1 MKDEQKSTQ
10 QQNGDCQAR
19 LHGIQQQIQQ
29 ANFSAAIDSAQQ
41 MLQQEVTDSETQ
53 QLLYLLGVA
62 QRYDQQLAAAL
73 KTIKQLLAKNG
84 GHARA
89 YQEMGYIHLGLQQAD
104 RAIQSFRWATQLNP
118 ALLAS
123 WQQLAQLEQQQGQT
137 ESSLQ
142 AMQQYQFLQQ
152 LPALLLGAQDLM
164 HEGKLHKAD
173 QLCRQFL
180 QQNKH
185 HIEGMCLLAEIGI
198 RLRVYDDAEF
208 LLESCVE
215 LAPDHHRARSEYLG
229 LLLRLGKF
237 KPALAQV
244 EILLHNQPDNPAYQM
259 AMGNVQ
265 VGLGNTQAGIE
276 LFNQVLKHDPQRAG
290 LQIQL
295 GHAYKANGQL
305 DLAVQAYQRAYQIK
319 PALGDAYWSLA
330 NTKTYRFS
338 DAELTQMRQFEAD
351 PQTESEDRI
360 HLCFAAGKA
369 YEDRQEY
376 GLSFDYY
383 QRGNQLKRQQSGYSA
398 DKTDAQIDAQIQH
411 CTAELFQQRGHLGLD
426 DLAPIFIV
434 GLPRA
439 GSTLLE
445 QILASHS
452 MVDGTMELHNILGLA
467 MRLCGRVVAEEAR
480 YPANL
485 WELDDSYFKR
495 FGQQFIDDTQVYRD
509 GAAFFIDKMPN
520 NFMHIGLIKLI
531 LPKAKIIDARRH
543 PMSCCFSGFKQL
555 FGEGQDF
562 SYDLDDIARY
572 YQSYVKLMDHWDN
585 VLPGFVLRVQHE
597 DVVND
602 LEGQVRR
609 MLDFCG
615 LPFEQSCV
623 DFHQTKRNI
632 KTPSSEQVRQPIYT
646 SALEQWKNY
655 ADNLQPL
662 TTRFQGGK

>member
-1 MKDEQKSTQ
+1 MKDVASSTHQ
-10 QQNGDCQAR
+10 PNEAFQAG
-19 LHGIQQQIQQ
+19 LHRIQQQIQQ
-29 ANFSAAIDSAQQ
+29 AQFSAAIDSAQP
-41 MLQQEVTDSETQ
+41 MLQQALTDSESQ

-62 QRYDQQLAAAL
+62 QRYAQQLPAAL
-73 KTIKQLLAKNG
+73 KTIKQLLGQNRE
-84 GHARA
+84 HARA
-89 YQEMGYIHLGLQQAD
+89 YQEMGYIHIGLQQVD

-118 ALLAS
+118 ALLGS

-137 ESSLQ
+137 EQSQQ
-142 AMQQYQFLQQ
+142 ALQQYQFLQQ
-152 LPALLLGAQDLM
+152 LPAPLLGAQDLM
-164 HEGKLHKAD
+164 HEGKLHKSD

-244 EILLHNQPDNPAYQM
+244 EILLQSQPDNPTYQM

-265 VGLGNTQAGIE
+265 VGLGNTQTGIE
-276 LFNQVLKHDPQRAG
+276 WFNQVLKHDPQRAG

-305 DLAVQAYQRAYQIK
+305 DLAIQAYQQAYQSK
-319 PALGDAYWSLA
+319 PAFGDAYWSLA

-338 DAELTQMRQFEAD
+338 DAELTQMKQFEAD
-351 PQTESEDRI
+351 PQTELEDRI

-369 YEDRQEY
+369 LEDRQDY
-376 GLSFDYY
+376 PLSFHYY

-398 DKTDAQIDAQIQH
+398 DKTDEQVDAQIEQ

-426 DLAPIFIV
+426 DPAPIFIV

-467 MRLCGRVVAEEAR
+467 MRLRGRVVAEEAR

-495 FGQQFIDDTQVYRD
+495 FGQQFITDTQVYRE

-597 DVVND
+597 DVVQD

-662 TTRFQGGK
+662 TTRFQSGK